1 LNSGDLTFAAVRP
14 DPHSVRALLDHAA
27 DLPEAVDRALAVV
40 TGFQMVCDGELG
52 GEDLS
57 GCVLEVLGREHS
69 PAVVEPFLT
78 VALELAQRWTPSDRI
93 ADRLQQLAEVAA
105 DLADNPDLTTP
116 ALRTLAPA
124 ASTDRHLAL
133 LDRAAGSDVDLAWR
147 VATRHA
153 AIGRY
158 DEDTVEAL
166 LERDPD
172 PDAPIRALAVRT
184 ARPFSEA
191 KEEAWTELFEKKN
204 VPGGPMMGALVR
216 AFWQPEQED
225 LLLPYA
231 DRFLDE
237 VPRLAGGGMLTVFG
251 LMFGMFPQVADEAF
265 LERAGTMAEDA
276 TCDPTIRAAILIGID
291 TLSRRERARA
301 L

>member
-1 LNSGDLTFAAVRP
+1 
-14 DPHSVRALLDHAA
+14 
-27 DLPEAVDRALAVV
+27 
-40 TGFQMVCDGELG
+40 
-52 GEDLS
+52 
-57 GCVLEVLGREHS
+57 
-69 PAVVEPFLT
+69 VVEPFLT

-105 DLADNPDLTTP
+105 GLADDPDLTTP

-124 ASTDRHLAL
+124 ASTDQHLAL
-133 LDRAAGSDVDLAWR
+133 LDRAGGSDVDLAWR
-147 VATRHA
+147 VATRRA

-191 KEEAWTELFEKKN
+191 KEEAWTELFEKRN

-216 AFWQPEQED
+216 AFWQPEQDD